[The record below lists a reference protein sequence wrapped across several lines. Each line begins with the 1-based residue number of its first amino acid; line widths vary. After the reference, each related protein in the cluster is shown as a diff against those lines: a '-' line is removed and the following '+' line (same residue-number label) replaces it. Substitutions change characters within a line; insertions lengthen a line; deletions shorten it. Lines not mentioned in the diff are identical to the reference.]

1 MSCPAFW
8 LDDPHIL
15 IAEATEFFP
24 FTARDQRCTSAAL
37 NAFTRFGLYL
47 GLLLA
52 LLRLNLWWLLTG
64 VAFAG
69 FAAMAWVWMGQN
81 GSVRELFSPTIPL
94 GSLPTDGLLRDY
106 NTMASILDPREADGA
121 YIPDLIGTGST
132 GSRTQPTA
140 ANPFMNVLFDEIQE
154 NPYRPPAANV
164 QTTAIKKEFD
174 AYFQTMFYRDPNDV
188 FNHTQNQRNWVTL
201 PSSLD
206 GRGEFADWLYRVP
219 GQTCKEG
226 NMAAC
231 QFSTGAESLPSRSV
245 QALT

>member
-15 IAEATEFFP
+15 IAEATQFFP
-24 FTARDQRCTSAAL
+24 FTERDKRCTSAAL

-52 LLRLNLWWLLTG
+52 LLRLNLWWLLVG
-64 VAFAG
+64 VVFAG
-69 FAAMAWVWMGQN
+69 FAALAWLWMGQA
-81 GSVRELFSPTIPL
+81 GSLRESFSPLDPLL

-106 NTMASILDPREADGA
+106 NTTAPILDPREVGGA
-121 YIPDLIGTGST
+121 YVPDIIGGSPA
-132 GSRTQPTA
+132 RTRPTA
-140 ANPFMNVLFDEIQE
+140 ANPFMNVLFDEIE
-154 NPYRPPAANV
+154 GNPYRPPAINV
-164 QTTAIKKEFD
+164 QTPAIKQEFD
-174 AYFQTMFYRDPNDV
+174 SYFQTMFYRDPGDV

-206 GRGEFADWLYRVP
+206 GRAEFADWLYRVP

-231 QFSTGAESLPSRSV
+231 QFSTGAEALPWRSV